1 MRHFLNGI
9 EVAPR
14 NIDDIGVVSD
24 FSGNPDILSLN
35 TESVILPREANDLI
49 REHINNVGLFE
60 GIPYSVVTSG
70 QTLEYFVDLTDG
82 LKVREHEVQ
91 VNLKKRG
98 GLDIFRERAN
108 GTSFDLMLKNGVIFE
123 TKNVPYFVIKDNQGE
138 LILNLAITTYIMTKE
153 IIQAG
158 YELQEAGQNLISAST
173 PIIGLGVGVPPVVVT
188 SYDVGAIVSASIIFI
203 FKLAYYVLLTLA
215 LIKLASELINVLFP
229 AKKYLKATYFVE
241 IMRKSCAYF
250 GYDFQSTLLSESPYF
265 ALMPVPLT
273 PERESI
279 FDAQLFGSFTTQ
291 NFSTG
296 LPSSS
301 DTIATF
307 GQFIDS
313 LEIMFNARLIVRD
326 GVVRIERRDWLEN
339 QAINM
344 IEPALNL
351 QSDRDSEFQYNA
363 LDIWKRYYIH
373 YALDYSDIHTLDG
386 VTYDKHDAELST
398 EPDFPVVNED
408 LVTIKGLNDVSIPY
422 SLGAR
427 KNGLNFIEQFAKGVF
442 TLIDTVANVFG
453 GNSNF
458 ASQIDSR
465 KNALQISQLYFSTT
479 KVLYGQTGQVIAN
492 ELVQEENYFDNV
504 SAKAL
509 WDKYHYI
516 NEIQENDWKIYENS
530 RIRLSHEQFVTLLG
544 NNFAEINGI
553 MSEILRIEW
562 IDEKSF
568 AQITYRTRNDWA
580 NNKVITQTI
589 DE

>member
-82 LKVREHEVQ
+82 LKVREHEVE

-108 GTSFDLMLKNGVIFE
+108 GTSFDLMLKNGVIFD

-153 IIQAG
+153 IVQAG
-158 YELQEAGQNLISAST
+158 FDLQEAGQNLIEASL
-173 PIIGLGVGVPPVVVT
+173 PIPGLSPTGPTV
-188 SYDVGAIVSASIIFI
+188 SYNVGAIISASIIFI

-215 LIKLASELINVLFP
+215 LIKLASELFAVLFP
-229 AKKYLKATYFVE
+229 AKKYFKATYFIE
-241 IMRKSCAYF
+241 IMQKGCAYF
-250 GYDFQSTLLSESPYF
+250 GYDFQSTLLDASPYF

-279 FDAQLFGSFTTQ
+279 FDTQIFSTLTTL

-301 DTIATF
+301 DTVATF

-313 LEIMFNARLIVRD
+313 LETMFNARLIVRD

-373 YALDYSDIHTLDG
+373 YALDYSDIHTLDN
-386 VTYDKHDAELST
+386 VTYDKHNAEFST
-398 EPDFPVVNED
+398 EPDFPVVNQD

-427 KNGLNFIEQFAKGVF
+427 KNDLNVIEKIAKGVF
-442 TLIDTVANVFG
+442 TLIDSVANVFG

-492 ELVQEENYFDNV
+492 ELVQEESYFDNI

-516 NEIQENDWKIYENS
+516 NEIQENDWKIYENT
-530 RIRLSHEQFVTLLG
+530 RIRLSQEQFVTLLG

>member
-82 LKVREHEVQ
+82 LKVREHEVE

-108 GTSFDLMLKNGVIFE
+108 GTSFDLMLKNGVIFD

-153 IIQAG
+153 IVQAG
-158 YELQEAGQNLISAST
+158 FDLQEAGQNLIEASL
-173 PIIGLGVGVPPVVVT
+173 PIPGLSPTGPTV
-188 SYDVGAIVSASIIFI
+188 SYNVGAIISASIIFI

-215 LIKLASELINVLFP
+215 LIKLASELFAVLFP
-229 AKKYLKATYFVE
+229 AKKYFKATYFIE
-241 IMRKSCAYF
+241 IMQKGCAYF
-250 GYDFQSTLLSESPYF
+250 GYDFQSTLLNASPYF

-279 FDAQLFGSFTTQ
+279 FDTQIFSTLTTL

-301 DTIATF
+301 DTVATF

-313 LEIMFNARLIVRD
+313 LETMFNARLIVRD

-373 YALDYSDIHTLDG
+373 YALDYSDIHTLDN
-386 VTYDKHDAELST
+386 VTYDKHNAEFST
-398 EPDFPVVNED
+398 EPDFPVVNQD

-427 KNGLNFIEQFAKGVF
+427 KNDLNVIEKIAKGVF
-442 TLIDTVANVFG
+442 TLIDSVANVFG

-492 ELVQEENYFDNV
+492 ELVQEESYFDNI

-516 NEIQENDWKIYENS
+516 NEIQENDWKIYENT
-530 RIRLSHEQFVTLLG
+530 RIRLSQEQFVTLLG

>member
-70 QTLEYFVDLTDG
+70 QTLEYFVNLTDG
-82 LKVREHEVQ
+82 LKVREHEVE

-108 GTSFDLMLKNGVIFE
+108 GTSFDLMLKNGVIFD

-158 YELQEAGQNLISAST
+158 FELQEAGQNLIEASL
-173 PIIGLGVGVPPVVVT
+173 PIPGLSPAGPTV
-188 SYDVGAIVSASIIFI
+188 SYNVGAIVSASIIFI

-215 LIKLASELINVLFP
+215 LIKLASELFNVLFP

-241 IMRKSCAYF
+241 IMRKGCAYF
-250 GYDFQSTLLSESPYF
+250 GYDFQSTLLDASPYF

-279 FDAQLFGSFTTQ
+279 FDTQLFGSFTTQ

-301 DTIATF
+301 DTVATF

-313 LEIMFNARLIVRD
+313 LETMFNAR
-326 GVVRIERRDWLEN
+326 
-339 QAINM
+339 
-344 IEPALNL
+344 
-351 QSDRDSEFQYNA
+351 S
-363 LDIWKRYYIH
+363 
-373 YALDYSDIHTLDG
+373 
-386 VTYDKHDAELST
+386 
-398 EPDFPVVNED
+398 
-408 LVTIKGLNDVSIPY
+408 
-422 SLGAR
+422 
-427 KNGLNFIEQFAKGVF
+427 
-442 TLIDTVANVFG
+442 
-453 GNSNF
+453 
-458 ASQIDSR
+458 
-465 KNALQISQLYFSTT
+465 
-479 KVLYGQTGQVIAN
+479 
-492 ELVQEENYFDNV
+492 
-504 SAKAL
+504 
-509 WDKYHYI
+509 
-516 NEIQENDWKIYENS
+516 
-530 RIRLSHEQFVTLLG
+530 
-544 NNFAEINGI
+544 
-553 MSEILRIEW
+553 
-562 IDEKSF
+562 
-568 AQITYRTRNDWA
+568 
-580 NNKVITQTI
+580 
-589 DE
+589 